1 MKVVSF
7 YVGDSDGGLT
17 KLTDHYLTSLKSSLF
32 EIKPQRDEV
41 LNFSFHKNWL
51 NGIPFQL

>member
-41 LNFSFHKNWL
+41 LNFSFHENWL